1 MDSSTRKNTDL
12 SAILDQKDLSCDEL
26 RGIERSIAAL
36 AACLGVTK
44 TVFAPFS
51 KSLVS
56 NVPDASRCAAL
67 LEVLT
72 GQVAGKAKPTDEE
85 KLVVKLLFE
94 NLGLHSTAK
103 WTCKATGQLLLD
115 VLIHDLQS
123 KQTVEDAA
131 NQVAEINAQVAHAT
145 NQAADAIAQAKMRI
159 AEAANQVAAAHAQ
172 VATATNQVEA
182 ANARVKELWAKNRT
196 LEARKLELEAKGNV
210 PRRYDRHTSS
220 AKPSKLHS
228 RVLLL
233 TDASLIMD
241 STTRKNTD
249 LSAILDQTDL
259 SCGADE
265 LRGIERSIAALAAC
279 LGVAKTVF
287 VPFSKS
293 LVSNVPDASRCAA
306 LLKALTGQ
314 VAGKAKPTGEE
325 KLVVKL
331 LFENLGLHSTAKWT
345 CNVTGQLLLDVLVH
359 DLQSKQTVEDAANQ
373 VAEANA
379 QVAKA
384 ANQVAEINAQAQ
396 MQIATAT
403 NQVEAANA
411 RVKELWA
418 KNRTLEARKLELEA
432 KGNANPATFPL
443 YGVNLTAK
451 WLLTRPELQEKIVN
465 AGDRVLVTA
474 PPIHA
479 LPQNLELCY

>member
-1 MDSSTRKNTDL
+1 MPMICPKSQETSIWASVVTLRRQNHPNSSLVFSHLLTDASFIMDSTTRKNTDL
-12 SAILDQKDLSCDEL
+12 SAILAQKDLSCAADEL

-36 AACLGVTK
+36 AACLGVAT

-67 LEVLT
+67 LKALT
-72 GQVAGKAKPTDEE
+72 GRVAGKAKPTGEE

-94 NLGLHSTAK
+94 NLGLHLAAEGIAQ
-103 WTCKATGQLLLD
+103 CKATGKRLLVTL
-115 VLIHDLQS
+115 VHDLKS
-123 KQTVEDAA
+123 KKTAEDAA
-131 NQVAEINAQVAHAT
+131 NQAAE
-145 NQAADAIAQAKMRI
+145 AIAQAKMRI
-159 AEAANQVAAAHAQ
+159 AEAANQVAAAHAR
-172 VATATNQVEA
+172 VEAANARVEA

-196 LEARKLELEAKGNV
+196 LEARKLELEAKGNETSIV
-210 PRRYDRHTSS
+210 LLTGTSLVVLMSFVVSS
-220 AKPSKLHS
+220 AP
-228 RVLLL
+228 LLRWPL
-233 TDASLIMD
+233 
-241 STTRKNTD
+241 
-249 LSAILDQTDL
+249 
-259 SCGADE
+259 
-265 LRGIERSIAALAAC
+265 ALA
-279 LGVAKTVF
+279 LPKR
-287 VPFSKS
+287 
-293 LVSNVPDASRCAA
+293 RCAA

-384 ANQVAEINAQAQ
+384 
-396 MQIATAT
+396 T

-443 YGVNLTAK
+443 YGVNLTPDVDK